1 MHYFILIMHEISFQE
16 GYYGQKYSDTLPQA
30 ILEGVHYERGSLKF
44 QFKKDD
50 GSVCEKI
57 TRDPLEML
65 ILSEILYGSELWK
78 YKASVSNYQSYH
90 QNRDSV
96 SLIVEP
102 DESYVSTYKDT
113 SVGFKVYL
121 STMYDKLKSYG
132 GYESYPKLREISYP
146 SYCQPIEQ
154 PDNFKIDLFDYQ
166 KKSVA
171 KMLAIER
178 KTIDLE
184 CNYNYP
190 MEFGEV
196 SINYNPRVGK
206 GEDNDI
212 ICQLKI
218 ETNGGILADEMGL
231 GKTITSLALVSLNPS
246 TYTQQYKNNLLYS
259 NATLIVCPSHLS
271 KQWESEVKRVF
282 PKAKII
288 KLLTKNNHVKLTYQ
302 SMKDADIIIV
312 TQQFLMNFKYY
323 PQVHYQYCTPSN
335 FTFSSRINKLSEVL
349 RGWRDDDDVDIMK
362 QTQPNLEHFHFHRL
376 IVDEGHEIFGLQLT
390 NASMARYMAEWL
402 SQVKSDYKWFV
413 SGTPFVNYEGL
424 KKCMEFIN
432 LKLVDKKSGED
443 FTDLQFIN
451 KTYIIDSLLSNV
463 MIRHRKIDVD
473 NQIQIPGYEE
483 EVIWV
488 KLTELE
494 KNLYI
499 SKKNN
504 HVSDI
509 TLQQLCC
516 HILISDTT
524 SRYFG
529 SNTEVDLSQMQD
541 TLIEYH
547 KSTIVT
553 YENKLACLKPE
564 NQAYAMIK
572 KNYQTKISESR
583 YMLTIL
589 EKMAKKDEIDLD
601 QNCSICFDTL
611 NNPSLTPCGHIFCK
625 ECLEMCLQV
634 KKECPMCKSDLA
646 GKEIYLVDS
655 KKEEEQE
662 PEEENPLI
670 KKYGS
675 KLGKLISI
683 VRTLITNDNNR
694 IIIFSQWDR
703 MLNLIGKSLSDNGVA
718 NSFIKGNVWS
728 RNSAISKFKL
738 GKDASGEDNKVI
750 MLSLSNSASG
760 TNLTEATHIIFVEPI
775 NSKFEEVK
783 AIEGQAIGRACRLGQ
798 KNKVKVIR
806 ILTHNTIE
814 EQIYDNIYSKN
825 LDNIK
830 RTIMIDDG
838 NLGNNIIV

>member
-1 MHYFILIMHEISFQE
+1 MHEISFQE
-16 GYYGQKYSDTLPQA
+16 GYYGQKYSSELPQA
-30 ILEGVHYERGSLKF
+30 VLEGVHYERGSLKF
-44 QFKKDD
+44 QFKMES
-50 GSVCEKI
+50 GIICEKV

-78 YKASVSNYQSYH
+78 YKASISAYRSYN

-96 SLIVEP
+96 SIIVEP
-102 DESYVSTYKDT
+102 DESYISTYKDI

-121 STMYDKLKSYG
+121 STMYDKLKAYG

-146 SYCQPIEQ
+146 SYSQPIEQ
-154 PDNFKIDLFDYQ
+154 PQNFKVELFNYQ
-166 KKSVA
+166 KKSIA

-178 KTIDLE
+178 KTIKLE
-184 CNYNYP
+184 CDYNYP

-206 GEDNDI
+206 GECNDV
-212 ICQLKI
+212 ICQLEIKSK
-218 ETNGGILADEMGL
+218 GGILADEMGL
-231 GKTITSLALVSLNPS
+231 GKTITSLAVVALNPS
-246 TYTQQYKNNLLYS
+246 TYTEQYKENLLYS
-259 NATLIVCPSHLS
+259 NATLIVCPSHLC
-271 KQWESEVKRVF
+271 KQWESEVKKIF
-282 PKAKII
+282 PKTKII
-288 KLLTKNNHVKLTYQ
+288 KLLTKNSHVKLTYQ
-302 SMKDADIIIV
+302 DMKDADIIIV

-335 FTFSSRINKLSEVL
+335 FTFSSRINKLTEVL
-349 RGWRDDDDVDIMK
+349 RGWREDDAIDIMK
-362 QTQPNLEHFHFHRL
+362 QTQPNLEHFNFHRL
-376 IVDEGHEIFGLQLT
+376 IVDEGHEIFGLLLT

-402 SQVKSDYKWFV
+402 EQVHSDYKWFV

-424 KKCMEFIN
+424 KKCMKFID
-432 LKLVDKKSGED
+432 LKLIDKQSGQD
-443 FTDLQFIN
+443 FSQQPYVN
-451 KTYIIDSLLSNV
+451 KTYIIDKILSNI
-463 MIRHRKIDVD
+463 MIRHRKVDVD

-494 KNLYI
+494 RNLYV

-504 HVSDI
+504 NVSDI

-524 SRYFG
+524 SKYFD
-529 SNTEVDLSQMQD
+529 SNTEVDLALMQD
-541 TLIEYH
+541 KLIEYH
-547 KSTIVT
+547 KNVVVT
-553 YENKLACLKPE
+553 YTNKLECLTQE
-564 NQAYAMIK
+564 NQAYHMIK
-572 KNYQTKISESR
+572 KNYQTKLSESK
-583 YMLTIL
+583 YMLTML
-589 EKMAKKDEIDLD
+589 EKMAKKDEIDLN

-611 NNPSLTPCGHIFCK
+611 SNPSLTPCGHIFCK
-625 ECLEMCLQV
+625 DCLEMCLDV

-655 KKEEEQE
+655 KKEEDKEKD
-662 PEEENPLI
+662 PEDENPLI

-683 VRTLITNDNNR
+683 VRTLIANDNNR

-703 MLNLIGKSLSDNGVA
+703 MLNLVGKSLSDNGVA
-718 NSFIKGNVWS
+718 NSFIKGNVWA

-738 GKDASGEDNKVI
+738 GKDSSGEDNKVI

-775 NSKFEEVK
+775 NSRNEEVK
-783 AIEGQAIGRACRLGQ
+783 AIESQAIGRACRLGQ
-798 KNKVKVIR
+798 KNKIKVIR
-806 ILTHNTIE
+806 ILTQNTIE
-814 EQIYDNIYSKN
+814 EEIYDKIYSKN
-825 LDNIK
+825 MDNIK
-830 RTIMIDDG
+830 RIIMVDDG
-838 NLGNNIIV
+838 NLENNIVV